1 MEIII
6 WTVVVFIVGTYAG
19 KRRAQQA
26 RQRQADHDRL
36 LARLRQ
42 A

>member
-1 MEIII
+1 MTI
-6 WTVVVFIVGTYAG
+6 VFIVVAFFAGIYAG
-19 KRRAQQA
+19 KRRALRQWQA
-26 RQRQADHDRL
+26 QDAHDRL